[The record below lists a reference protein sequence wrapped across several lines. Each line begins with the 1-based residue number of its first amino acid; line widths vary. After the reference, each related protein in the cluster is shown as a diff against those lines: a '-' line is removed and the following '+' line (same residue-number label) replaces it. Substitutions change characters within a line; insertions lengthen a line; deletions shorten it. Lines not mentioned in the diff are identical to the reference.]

1 MLTLHYHPFASF
13 CQKVLIA
20 LYENDIAFTPQLVD
34 FGDPKSAAAFR
45 ALWPIAKMPVL
56 QDSANGRVVPESSI
70 IIEYLA
76 LHHPGPVALIP
87 ADPQAALGVRLAD
100 RFYDLYVQQ
109 PLQAIVAD
117 RLRPE
122 GARDPFG
129 VAAARDRLA
138 TAYAM
143 IERDMAE
150 RRWAAGEDFSM
161 ADCAAGPALFY
172 ADWVAPLGE
181 SWPNVS
187 AYLARL
193 VARPSFARVIADAE
207 PYRHL
212 FPR

>member
-1 MLTLHYHPFASF
+1 MLTLHSHPFASF

-20 LYENDIAFTPQLVD
+20 LYENGTQFTPVLVD
-34 FGDPKSAAAFR
+34 FGDPDSAAAFR

-56 QDSANGRVVPESSI
+56 HDSANGRIVPESSI

-76 LHHPGPVALIP
+76 LNFPGPVALIP

-100 RFYDLYVQQ
+100 RFYDLYVEQ

-117 RLRPE
+117 RIRPE

-138 TAYAM
+138 TAYAI
-143 IERDMAE
+143 IEQDMAN
-150 RRWAAGEDFSM
+150 RTWAAGEDFTM

-172 ADWVAPLGE
+172 ADWVAPLGDD
-181 SWPNVS
+181 WPNVPPIS
-187 AYLARL
+187 PAWSPGRRSRA
-193 VARPSFARVIADAE
+193 
-207 PYRHL
+207 
-212 FPR
+212 